1 MSLTIV
7 TAYHVLVEKFQPLLI
22 HPDVSVL
29 PGLHLQVVLAVH
41 GVVDHQLSCLNV
53 VRHVENIKKLPCQP
67 QSSQHHILLKKTS
80 TDVIYPTS
88 VSVLLGLLLN
98 VVLALH
104 TVVDHQTI

>member
-53 VRHVENIKKLPCQP
+53 VRHKKHKKLPCQP

-88 VSVLLGLLLN
+88 VSVLPGLLLH

>member
-53 VRHVENIKKLPCQP
+53 VRHVENIKTPISTTIITASHP
-67 QSSQHHILLKKTS
+67 IKK
-80 TDVIYPTS
+80 DV
-88 VSVLLGLLLN
+88 N
-98 VVLALH
+98 
-104 TVVDHQTI
+104 

>member
-53 VRHVENIKKLPCQP
+53 VRHVENTLRSTTIITAY
-67 QSSQHHILLKKTS
+67 HILVEKKFNQS
-80 TDVIYPTS
+80 DIS
-88 VSVLLGLLLN
+88 
-98 VVLALH
+98 
-104 TVVDHQTI
+104 